1 MHMYTSL
8 PIHTWKLVCHI
19 YCEFMRV
26 YTWTHICAYRHLY
39 FSLSEIIVFL
49 HLFASLSLPLR
60 PTGGGF
66 CPVLFTIISSALV
79 LNKFMLT

>member
-1 MHMYTSL
+1 MCISS
-8 PIHTWKLVCHI
+8 
-19 YCEFMRV
+19 FN
-26 YTWTHICAYRHLY
+26 HLIFFFSWY